1 MASSRVYM
9 KNILLLI
16 TFIFFAA
23 SCDNNS
29 NPDFKDFQFLLGDW
43 KRVNDQEGFNTFES
57 WRISESGNYEGF
69 GYTLQHQDTVFS
81 EYMHIQWIDSA
92 FYLVV
97 EGVNEKPTHFYINE
111 KSDGYLSCINEKND
125 FPKKISYRLQQE
137 ELVAI
142 ISDDNNEVIF
152 TFQAQ

>member
-1 MASSRVYM
+1 MKKMLILFSLLFLISSCTHHL
-9 KNILLLI
+9 KQD
-16 TFIFFAA
+16 T
-23 SCDNNS
+23 SQ
-29 NPDFKDFQFLLGDW
+29 FQFLLGDW
-43 KRVNDQEGFNTFES
+43 KRVNDQEGHSTFES
-57 WRISESGNYEGF
+57 WKIDEAGNYKGF
-69 GYTLQHQDTVFS
+69 AFTLQDQDTVFR
-81 EYMHIQWIDSA
+81 EYMQLQWIDSA